1 MKIINKKDVLLCV
14 LPLALLAGCGSS
26 NTMEVNIEDGRVTTV
41 VSVEKDCTVAD
52 ALAAAELTVSA
63 GDELSVSESETVPS
77 DGQPI
82 VISRKNQV
90 NITEDNGNSQVVTV
104 MGGRVSD
111 ALAAAGIELGEYDVL
126 DHGIDAYLTNGMTIN
141 IIHRIPITLIVDG
154 ETTEVITSASTVEE
168 LLEEQDITVGDTD
181 RLSKDKTASLTSG
194 DKLVIE
200 RVNVKKI
207 TETEEIE
214 YETQTEYSDEMY
226 TGESRVSQE
235 GVNGEKELTY
245 EVTYVDGKES
255 EKKLVSEKVT
265 KEPVPQIVVEG
276 TKQQETSEPGGDD
289 GGDGSG
295 RTVVSREKNYDCDGS
310 GHGWY
315 TITYSDGTV
324 EYEDF

>member
-26 NTMEVNIEDGRVTTV
+26 NTMEVNIEDGKVTTV

-63 GDELSVSESETVPS
+63 GDELSVAVNEAVPS

-90 NITEDNGNSQVVTV
+90 NIAEDNGNSQMVTV

-111 ALAAAGIELGEYDVL
+111 ALAAAGIELGEYDDV
-126 DHGIDAYLTNGMTIN
+126 DHNVDAYLANGMTIN
-141 IIHRIPITLIVDG
+141 IIHRIPITLTVDG

-168 LLEEQDITVGDTD
+168 LLEEQDITVGSKD

-200 RVNVKKI
+200 RINVKKI

-214 YETQTEYSDEMY
+214 YETQTEYSGDMY
-226 TGESRVSQE
+226 AGESRVSQD
-235 GVNGEKELTY
+235 GVNGEKDLTY

-255 EKKLVSEKVT
+255 ERKLVSEKVT

-276 TKQQETSEPGGDD
+276 TKQQETSEPGG
-289 GGDGSG
+289 GDGSG
-295 RTVVSREKNYDCDGS
+295 RTIVSKVKNYDCDGS

-324 EYEDF
+324 EYVDF